1 MGSSTSTAQPTLRV
15 RLPVARPPV
24 DVGAPSFTVD
34 GPLRGR
40 TVGLRHEG
48 SWRSWRLII
57 SEWRRFLRAD
67 GAHPDVLPAGGR
79 VGAEGERTRRDV
91 SSWAARVDCGVSGLG
106 TCGSCTSNSVSDAVA
121 LERLRRPSVVAVC
134 REFET
139 HARTMASF
147 LGHPSLKILVL
158 PYPLEGLPADELE
171 GIAAA
176 YYPEFV
182 DLLGATR

>member
-1 MGSSTSTAQPTLRV
+1 MGSTSAPRRPLRV
-15 RLPVARPPV
+15 RLPVARPPL

-48 SWRSWRLII
+48 SWRSWMLIVD
-57 SEWRRFLRAD
+57 EWQQYLRAD
-67 GAHPDVLPAGGR
+67 GADPAVLVAKSR
-79 VGAEGERTRRDV
+79 VGDEGKRTRKDV
-91 SSWAARVDCGVSGLG
+91 DRWAKRVDCGVSGLG

-121 LERLRRPSVVAVC
+121 LERLRRPAVAAVC
-134 REFET
+134 AEFET
-139 HARTMASF
+139 HARTMASY

-158 PYPLEGLPADELE
+158 PYPLEGRPAKELKR
-171 GIAAA
+171 IAAD
-176 YYPEFV
+176 YYPKFV